1 MKSTKPIDS
10 LINNGELS
18 EIELKIL
25 SYIHHSGPAFAKK
38 LAARLDTDVQTV
50 HKHIMTLQSKGYLE
64 RVARTMV
71 EYRINRR
78 NKVTKHRNHTYYDLT
93 RKGRLFMRHFQDK
106 VEVNLRPPYKQA

>member
-1 MKSTKPIDS
+1 MKSIKPIDS

-25 SYIHHSGPAFAKK
+25 CYIHHSGPTFVKK
-38 LAARLDTDVQTV
+38 LAARLDTDIQTV
-50 HKHIMTLQSKGYLE
+50 NKSIVTLQRMGYLE
-64 RVARTMV
+64 RVTRTMV

-93 RKGRLFMRHFQDK
+93 RKGKLFMRHFHGK
-106 VEVNLRPPYKQA
+106 VEVNLRPPYKQV